1 MLRDL
6 GRRDKD
12 RRKKLCNLPVE
23 TVSGRRVG
31 VYGVT
36 AETLIASVDTL
47 MGDTGLGVK
56 L

>member
-1 MLRDL
+1 MI
-6 GRRDKD
+6 RRWDEVSG
-12 RRKKLCNLPVE
+12 NLPVDA
-23 TVSGRRVG
+23 VSGRSVG

-36 AETLIASVDTL
+36 AETLIASEDTL